1 MSEDVPQ
8 SRRADAPVVTD
19 AMLRAGC
26 AVLANHDFY
35 IDGFLMDEE
44 VIPAIYRAMELARR
58 EEQPATSET
67 IPPEA
72 FKEADAEA
80 ARRAKKGVIGNF
92 PLR

>member
-1 MSEDVPQ
+1 MSEDIPQ
-8 SRRADAPVVTD
+8 KERAAAPVVTD

-44 VIPAIYRAMELARR
+44 VIPAIYRAMDLARR
-58 EEQPATSET
+58 EEEPATLQA
-67 IPPEA
+67 IPPGA

-80 ARRAKKGVIGNF
+80 AQRARKA
-92 PLR
+92 